1 MVTHL
6 YTCTVMCGMHIYTP
20 YYYCSGL
27 IERPMNMTVDNGQ
40 QVTFIC
46 TYRSSEPPQNIIN
59 INFNLPPVNGSV
71 SIRSIDEFTR
81 QGTLSFLATSDVSPA
96 VSRGYECIVSVG
108 GVTLITSE
116 PATLTISCKFIT
128 TITLLITN
136 RPLKRYHRV
145 GNFW

>member
-1 MVTHL
+1 
-6 YTCTVMCGMHIYTP
+6 
-20 YYYCSGL
+20 
-27 IERPMNMTVDNGQ
+27 MTVEIGQ
-40 QVTFIC
+40 RVTFTC

-71 SIRSIDEFTR
+71 SVRSINEFTR
-81 QGTLSFLATSDVSPA
+81 QGTLSFLATSDFSPA

-128 TITLLITN
+128 TITQLITN
-136 RPLKRYHRV
+136 GPLKRYHRV
-145 GNFW
+145 ETFWQGFNLVSFTKVANLNLMHACL